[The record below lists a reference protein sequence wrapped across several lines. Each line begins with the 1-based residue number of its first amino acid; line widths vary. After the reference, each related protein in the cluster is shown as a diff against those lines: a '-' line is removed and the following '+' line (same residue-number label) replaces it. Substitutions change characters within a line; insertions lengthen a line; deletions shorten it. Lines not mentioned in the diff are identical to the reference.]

1 MCMMAAKNR
10 IWCHGSIQE
19 QAQKG
24 AIVTSFG
31 YGGSRGQMQSTIAG
45 FNAKVD
51 VLEYASVEG
60 C

>member
-19 QAQKG
+19 QAQEG
-24 AIVTSFG
+24 AIVTTFG
-31 YGGSRGQMQSTIAG
+31 YGGSRGRIQSTIAG

-51 VLEYASVEG
+51 VLKHASGEG